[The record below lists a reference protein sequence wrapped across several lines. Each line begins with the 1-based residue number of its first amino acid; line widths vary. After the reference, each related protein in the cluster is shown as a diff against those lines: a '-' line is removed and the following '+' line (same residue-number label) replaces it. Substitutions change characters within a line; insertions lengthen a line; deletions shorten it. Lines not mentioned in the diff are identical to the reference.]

1 MSDAFRS
8 DELFASHIP
17 AIELLVHLGYQYLAP
32 EQLLAARGGRFERVL
47 LEEVL
52 RQQLQQLNRIH
63 YREHSQPF
71 SEANVNTA
79 IERLKEVQLPGLLQ
93 GNARIYDLLTL
104 GVNLEQTVAG
114 DTKNFT
120 LRYLDWEH
128 PERNV
133 FHVCSDF
140 TLESGRDAVKLDIL
154 LFVNGIPF
162 VAINCV
168 APQALLQQAQA
179 SLLRQQND
187 NVLAPA
193 FLFAQL
199 VIALNSKEARYA
211 TVGTRVA
218 HWACWREPVEPDTL
232 REIRSQDLTLEV
244 KAALFD
250 LARQRLGNSHR
261 TQQERA
267 PYHVPYCLTPQDHI
281 LYAMCRPERLLD
293 LVRNATLFEAGQRK
307 MARHHQYFAVE
318 HTLQWLRQP
327 LVDGRRPGG
336 MIMHAE
342 GSGKSLTMVFLARRL
357 ALAMDWPQPKI
368 VVISPRPELGMQMD
382 NSFTACRMHALRV
395 HSGRQ
400 LLAEIARDKAQ
411 LIFTL
416 PHALARASGIR
427 KNRDESSDIFLL
439 VEEDHQQPVGQY
451 ATLLRNMFPNAC
463 YIGFCGTPL
472 DEHAMVW
479 PLIDQYSAQEAEADQ
494 LLVPLIYENREQ
506 ESFGDADWLVRQS
519 EGWQP
524 EVRDSL
530 QRSAACGYRLAASER
545 RAFEIA
551 LDISTHFRNC
561 YQASGL
567 KGQLVAPDHQSALRY
582 KALLDHFG
590 LLDSAL
596 LLSGSAIELD
606 ASLGPRTP
614 APKKRRGRPRTR
626 ALGSD
631 AQNTFRTGA
640 GGGHSTNGAGA
651 SHAASGFQAS
661 LFSDSPATPLELALC
676 LDASH
681 LLQTLWHETIAAY
694 GTEDA
699 YRHQI
704 IQQFTSS
711 SKPELFIV
719 VDQLLDDFADSHLT
733 VLYLARQLN
742 GHTLLQ
748 ALARVNRA
756 IPDGAKPFGQIVDY
770 VGNLDA
776 QPALLADLPDDPMP
790 MDLSQASVQA
800 GIRRAEPMIVALPA
814 CHADCWALFK
824 ISRRHD
830 VQDLLEHELGQPVLR
845 SEFQIRLEHF
855 AETLNLALGHARF
868 MRECPPGVLQ
878 EYKQD
883 ALRFLQLKLALQLR
897 YAEPVAISQAEAML
911 WRRLNP
917 TRRALPVVNLLEPA
931 QFQQTLSD
939 FGFSSPHAQADAIAH
954 HMLRHFARHQSDEP
968 QQLKLQEQVQ
978 HVMRDF
984 EVHRIDADT
993 FLARIR
999 QCYAQLLQPLG
1010 EPQAEE
1016 ILQTDGLTLALYS
1029 LIMPLLQTRDDASDN
1044 AAQANVWALA
1054 AAQAFQAALQQPA
1067 QSAHLDDSDQIKQ
1080 IGNQIDDYLCD
1091 VMEKQGQICLTSS
1104 EKDALITQILHLA
1117 RQRGIP

>member
-17 AIELLVHLGYQYLAP
+17 AIELLVHLGYRYLPP

-47 LEEVL
+47 LEEIL

-63 YREHSQPF
+63 YREQSQPF

-93 GNARIYDLLTL
+93 GNARIYDLMTL

-120 LRYLDWEH
+120 LRYIDWEH

-140 TLESGRDAVKLDIL
+140 TLESGRDAAKLDIL

-162 VAINCV
+162 VVINCV

-218 HWACWREPVEPDTL
+218 HWACWREPIEPDTL
-232 REIRSQDLTLEV
+232 RQIRSQDLTLEV

-267 PYHVPYCLTPQDHI
+267 PYHVPYCLTQQDHI

-318 HTLQWLRQP
+318 HALQWLRQP

-427 KNRDESSDIFLL
+427 KNRDDSSDIFLL
-439 VEEDHQQPVGQY
+439 VEEDHQQTVGQY

-463 YIGFCGTPL
+463 YIGFCGTPP
-472 DEHAMVW
+472 DENAMAW
-479 PLIDQYSAQEAEADQ
+479 PLIDHYSAQEAEADQ

-506 ESFGDADWLVRQS
+506 ESFGDADWVVRQS

-551 LDISTHFRNC
+551 LDISTHFRNY
-561 YQASGL
+561 YQGSGL
-567 KGQLVAPDHQSALRY
+567 KAQLVAPDHRSALRY

-606 ASLGPRTP
+606 ASLGPRIP
-614 APKKRRGRPRTR
+614 APKKRRGRPRTKTLGQGTIR
-626 ALGSD
+626 AAYGSGIGVD
-631 AQNTFRTGA
+631 GAHAGPCAQA
-640 GGGHSTNGAGA
+640 D
-651 SHAASGFQAS
+651 
-661 LFSDSPATPLELALC
+661 LFSGSSDSMLDLALC

-704 IQQFTSS
+704 IQQFTTS

-719 VDQLLDDFADSHLT
+719 VDQLPNDFDDSHLT
-733 VLYLARQLN
+733 VLYLARHLN
-742 GHTLLQ
+742 GYTLLQ

-756 IPDGAKPFGQIVDY
+756 IPDGAKPFGQIIDY

-776 QPALLADLPDDPMP
+776 QPVLLPDLPRKLMP
-790 MDLSQASVQA
+790 TDLDQASLQA
-800 GIRRAEPMIVALPA
+800 GVRRAEPVIAALPA

-824 ISRRHD
+824 INRRHD
-830 VQDLLEHELGQPVLR
+830 AQDHLEHELGQPVLR
-845 SEFQIRLEHF
+845 SEFQLRLERF
-855 AETLNLALGHARF
+855 AETLNMALGHARF
-868 MRECPPGVLQ
+868 MRECPPKVLQ
-878 EYKQD
+878 AYKQD

-897 YAEPVAISQAEAML
+897 YAETIAISQAEAML

-917 TRRALPVVNLLEPA
+917 ARPTLPVVNLLEPA
-931 QFQQTLSD
+931 QFQQTLSE
-939 FGFSSPHAQADAIAH
+939 FGFSGAHAQADAIAH

-968 QQLKLQEQVQ
+968 QQIKLQEQVQ

-1016 ILQTDGLTLALYS
+1016 ILQTDGLTLALYN
-1029 LIMPLLQTRDDASDN
+1029 LIMPLLQTRDDTPDN
-1044 AAQANVWALA
+1044 VAQANGWALA

-1091 VMEKQGQICLTSS
+1091 VMEKQGQICLTSD
-1104 EKDALITQILHLA
+1104 EKDALITQILHIA